1 MLKKIKK
8 LWYRSV
14 NDNDI
19 NYKTVQKMQKQ
30 ENTILLDVRSHQE
43 YEEGHLSGAIS
54 LSLYSLASKIL
65 KIVPNKQ
72 TTIIVYCTSGARSKQ
87 AQKLL
92 EQLGYE
98 NVYNLKDG
106 LDSTFS

>member
-8 LWYRSV
+8 IWYRSV
-14 NDNDI
+14 NNNDI
-19 NYKTVQKMQKQ
+19 NYKTVQKIQKQ

-43 YEEGHLSGAIS
+43 YEEGHLNGAIS
-54 LSLYSLASKIL
+54 LSLYSLANKIL
-65 KIVPNKQ
+65 KIVPNKK
-72 TTIIVYCTSGARSKQ
+72 TAIIVYCTSGARSKQ
-87 AQKLL
+87 AQRLL

-106 LDSTFS
+106 LDSI